1 MHPDNDLRI
10 RRAQPADAIPVL
22 QLVPRLLSFGP
33 PPWRNPR
40 EMGETDLAV
49 IEEALASTG
58 DDPVVYVAEKNHEVV
73 GFIHL
78 HSVEDYYRR
87 LRHGHVADIVVA
99 VSAEGQGIGKRLLA
113 EGEAWA
119 RRLGFDWLSIS
130 VFEANRRAVTVYE
143 GAGFQRDIMRLI
155 KPLS

>member
-1 MHPDNDLRI
+1 
-10 RRAQPADAIPVL
+10 
-22 QLVPRLLSFGP
+22 
-33 PPWRNPR
+33 
-40 EMGETDLAV
+40 MGETDLAV